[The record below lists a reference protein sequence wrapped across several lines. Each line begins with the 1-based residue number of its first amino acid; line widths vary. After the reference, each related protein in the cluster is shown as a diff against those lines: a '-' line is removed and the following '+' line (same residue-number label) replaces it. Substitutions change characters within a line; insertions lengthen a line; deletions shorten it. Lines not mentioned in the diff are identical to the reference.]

1 MKFKSSKPDARILL
15 ILIILGIWLSFSLS
29 QNRFMIV
36 LFLVVDIA
44 LLVGTNCDRKSFIKN
59 LVIYFFCRDYY
70 WDYLKYKFLFLK

>member
-36 LFLVVDIA
+36 LFF
-44 LLVGTNCDRKSFIKN
+44 GS
-59 LVIYFFCRDYY
+59 
-70 WDYLKYKFLFLK
+70 